1 MKKIL
6 LKCLFT
12 LFISTALTHFL
23 SAQNIVGQWKR
34 SAILT
39 VYADGKTV
47 DELSELTKSMPCTA
61 DIVYVF
67 EANGNLSMR
76 VPKGCPIPAV
86 LSTWRLNGSTL
97 TTSMKD
103 LTNTDQV
110 SISGNTMTT
119 THAYS
124 PQDKYVPE
132 GAKSMKVIYKRN

>member
-1 MKKIL
+1 MKKL
-6 LKCLFT
+6 LAQGVVT
-12 LFISTALTHFL
+12 LLTLLAINHSL
-23 SAQNIVGQWKR
+23 SAQSIVGAWKR
-34 SAILT
+34 TAIIT
-39 VYADGKTV
+39 TYSDGKTT
-47 DELSELTKSMPCTA
+47 DDMAELTKAMPCTA

-86 LSTWRLNGSTL
+86 LSTWKLNGSTL

-119 THAYS
+119 THVYS
-124 PQDKYVPE
+124 PQDKYVPK
-132 GAKSMKVIYKRN
+132 GTKSIKIIYKKD

>member
-1 MKKIL
+1 MKKLPAQYFLTL
-6 LKCLFT
+6 LVLMT
-12 LFISTALTHFL
+12 LHHSL
-23 SAQNIVGQWKR
+23 SAQSIVGEWKR
-34 SAILT
+34 TAIVT
-39 VYADGKTV
+39 TYADGKTT
-47 DELSELTKSMPCTA
+47 DDMAELTKAMPCTA

-86 LSTWRLNGSTL
+86 LSTWKLNGSTL
-97 TTSMKD
+97 TTRMKD

-124 PQDKYVPE
+124 PQEKYVPK
-132 GAKSMKVIYKRN
+132 GAKSIKIIYKKD

>member
-1 MKKIL
+1 MKRVFKII
-6 LKCLFT
+6 
-12 LFISTALTHFL
+12 FISLAFSMIDNETL
-23 SAQNIVGQWKR
+23 AQNIVGQWKR
-34 SAILT
+34 TAIIT
-39 VYADGKTV
+39 TYDNGKTV
-47 DELSELTKSMPCTA
+47 DEMAALTKTMPCTA

-67 EANGNLSMR
+67 EASGNLTMR

-86 LSTWRLNGSTL
+86 LSTWKLNGSTL

-124 PQDKYVPE
+124 PQDKYVPK
-132 GAKSMKVIYKRN
+132 GVKS

>member
-1 MKKIL
+1 MKKL
-6 LKCLFT
+6 LAQGLIT
-12 LFISTALTHFL
+12 LLAVLAINYSL
-23 SAQNIVGQWKR
+23 SAQSIVGTWKR
-34 SAILT
+34 TAIIT
-39 VYADGKTV
+39 TYSDGKTT
-47 DELSELTKSMPCTA
+47 DDMAALTKAMPCTA

-86 LSTWRLNGSTL
+86 LSTWKLNGSTL

-124 PQDKYVPE
+124 PQDKYVPK
-132 GAKSMKVIYKRN
+132 GAQSMKIIYKRD